1 MAIGRNLVE
10 VGISMV
16 LHDRF
21 SQTAGVLS
29 NNYRSLFRDMRDYN
43 QALSQGTGVVFD
55 YGTRALKATYGAYEH
70 AASIGKQIFLTSK
83 IAGATADESMALN
96 NLTME
101 VNRRT
106 PLTNMDIAS
115 GMRFLAMAGNSAR
128 AIQDMTEPAAQL
140 ASVFDMAMGGKG
152 GTADLLTN
160 IMKTFGI
167 ASSETRTTA
176 DILAK
181 ATTSANISLQDL
193 SQSIYYSGAAARNA
207 GIDVKTLSAAIGVL
221 GNNGIQASMA
231 GTSLAN
237 MVRQFTLALTGQ
249 RKRGYEMLQNM
260 GLSRED
266 FQDAQGNLIRLDKII
281 QKIAERAKGM
291 GTIDTISM
299 MYNLF
304 GARGE
309 RASSA
314 LLRDLLS
321 GDSEFTKIMDKM
333 ENSQG
338 FLGELTQEYL
348 STNQGKIDQLN
359 ASIDNLK
366 KSFGEAASGPV
377 GTVIGL
383 LTKGIEGLAKII
395 GGNGFGSWVVQIGII
410 GVTIGTIVAGVKLIT
425 RSLAVLK
432 GLSQLFNNNLRGA
445 SGGAMTLNGNLVTV
459 ENTILRMNREMQVF
473 NTLAARAGFVG
484 TTGMMRSKASNSTY
498 GFPIMVNG
506 QQHTIWQ
513 NRKSGQVSLRDQR
526 GRFVS
531 MNTLTGG
538 GKNTPSNVSGSW
550 LRRGGSAIAGAGAGV
565 MGFFGGPVGLAITG
579 LAIGL
584 PLLVEAL
591 SANTRAQQE
600 QNERMKALQNMTY
613 QQASQYYRDTW
624 YRGFLQA
631 MGAGIGNSKNNNKP
645 IKVLLEQDGI
655 TTPPSSSNSTASSFL
670 FGTGD

>member
-43 QALSQGTGVVFD
+43 QALSQGTGMVFD
-55 YGTRALKATYGAYEH
+55 YGTNALKATYGAYEH
-70 AASIGKQIFLTSK
+70 AANIGKQIFLTSK
-83 IAGATADESMALN
+83 IAGATAAEGEALN
-96 NLTME
+96 QLTME

-115 GMRFLAMAGNSAR
+115 GMRFLAMAGNSAE
-128 AIQDMTEPAAQL
+128 AIQEMTEPAAQL

-167 ASSETRTTA
+167 ASSETRSTA
-176 DILAK
+176 DMLAK

-193 SQSIYYSGAAARNA
+193 AQSVYYSGAAARNA
-207 GIDVKTLSAAIGVL
+207 GIDVKSLSAAIGVL

-249 RKRGYEMLQNM
+249 RKRGYEMLQSM

-266 FQDAQGNLIRLDKII
+266 FQDAEGNLIRLDKII
-281 QKIAERAKGM
+281 QKIAERAKSM

-314 LLRDLLS
+314 LLRDFLS
-321 GDSEFTKIMDKM
+321 EDSEFAKIMNKLDSS
-333 ENSQG
+333 EG
-338 FLGELTQEYL
+338 FLGNLTQEYL
-348 STNQGKIDQLN
+348 TTNKGIIDQLN

-377 GTVIGL
+377 GTVIKL
-383 LTKGIEGLAKII
+383 ITKGIEGLASLLSS
-395 GGNGFGSWVVQIGII
+395 NSVGSFIVQIGII

-432 GLSQLFNNNLRGA
+432 GLSQIFSTNLRGA

-459 ENTILRMNREMQVF
+459 EGTILRMNREMQLF
-473 NTLAARAGFVG
+473 NTLAARAGFIG
-484 TTGMMRSKASNSTY
+484 TRGMMSKGGWV
-498 GFPIMVNG
+498 GFPINVNG
-506 QQHTIWQ
+506 QSHTIWQ
-513 NRKSGQVSLRDQR
+513 SRKNGQVSLRDSK

-531 MNTLTGG
+531 MSTLTGTN
-538 GKNTPSNVSGSW
+538 KASTATSGSL
-550 LRRGGSAIAGAGAGV
+550 LRRGGSSIVSGVSRAGTGL
-565 MGFFGGPVGLAITG
+565 MSLFGGPWGLALTG
-579 LAIGL
+579 IAIGL
-584 PLLVEAL
+584 PLLVDAL

-624 YRGFLQA
+624 YKGFLQTI
-631 MGAGIGNSKNNNKP
+631 GAGIGNARGSNKP
-645 IKVLLEQDGI
+645 IKVVLEQDGV
-655 TTPPSSSNSTASSFL
+655 TTTPSSSSSTTSNFL
-670 FGTGD
+670 FGPGN